1 MDAVIKV
8 GGSLAAEPSF
18 LRAVCTT
25 LGSLAER
32 YVIVA
37 VPGGG
42 EFADLVREIDRRY
55 LLPPLAAHRM
65 AILGMDQYGFLLSS
79 LIPNSVTIQTIA
91 EAISLR
97 QSGRTPIFLPFKSM
111 CEDDSLETSWDV
123 TSDSITAFISS
134 RLHPKKLILLTDVN
148 GIFTHD
154 PKKDPSA
161 QLIREVCTS
170 DLIRQDEK
178 TCIDRFL
185 PKILERSKQACF
197 IVNGKHPERIEKILA
212 GRRTICT
219 RILVE

>member
-8 GGSLAAEPSF
+8 GGSLAANPKV
-18 LRAVCTT
+18 LRVLCSA
-25 LGSLAER
+25 LGSLAEG
-32 YVIVA
+32 YEIVV

-42 EFADLVREIDRRY
+42 EFADLIRVIDKRY
-55 LLPPLAAHRM
+55 SLPPTVAHKM
-65 AILGMDQYGFLLSS
+65 AILGMDQYGELLSN
-79 LIPNSVTIQTIA
+79 LIPNSIAIKTTA
-91 EAISLR
+91 EAASAR
-97 QSGRTPIFLPFKSM
+97 QSGRTAIFLPFKSM
-111 CEDDSLETSWDV
+111 CEQDALEASWDV